1 MLVLGLDPGLATM
14 GYGLATG
21 DGQEL
26 RALDYGVIRTAPDL
40 SLPQRLLV
48 LRDDLQRLLKNHRP
62 DAAAVEK
69 LYFATNARTAFVVGQ
84 ARGVIL
90 LTLAEAN
97 IPIAEYTPLQIKQA
111 ATGYGQAEKRQ
122 VQEMVRLLF
131 GLDEV
136 PRPDDAADALAV
148 CLCHLHSSRFQ
159 AAAARADAE
168 VP

>member
-21 DGQEL
+21 DGQQL
-26 RALDYGVIRTAPDL
+26 CAVAYGVVRTDPELVLAA
-40 SLPQRLLV
+40 RLLA
-48 LRDDLQRLLKNHRP
+48 LRSELQRLLQNHRP

-69 LYFATNARTAFVVGQ
+69 LYFANNARTAFSVGQ

-90 LTLAEAN
+90 LTLAEAA

-111 ATGYGQAEKRQ
+111 ATGYGQADKRQ

-131 GLDEV
+131 ALDEV

-148 CLCHLHSSRFQ
+148 CLCHLHSARFQ

-168 VP
+168 VS

>member
-21 DGQEL
+21 DGQDL
-26 RALDYGVIRTAPDL
+26 VAVDYGVVRTDAGLALPD
-40 SLPQRLLV
+40 RLLL
-48 LRDDLQRLLKNHRP
+48 LRAELLRLLEERRP

-69 LYFATNARTAFVVGQ
+69 LYFANNARTAFAVGQ

-90 LTLAEAN
+90 LTLAEAG
-97 IPIAEYTPLQIKQA
+97 IAIAEYTPLQIKQA
-111 ATGYGQAEKRQ
+111 ATGYGQADKRQ

-131 GLDEV
+131 GLDEI

-148 CLCHLHSSRFQ
+148 CLCHLHCTRFE

-168 VP
+168 VS

>member
-21 DGQEL
+21 DGQGL
-26 RALDYGVIRTAPDL
+26 RAVDYGVVRTSPDVAL
-40 SLPQRLLV
+40 AHRLLL
-48 LRDDLQRLLKNHRP
+48 LRSELRQLLEAHRP

-69 LYFATNARTAFVVGQ
+69 LYFATNVRTAIAVGQ

-97 IPIAEYTPLQIKQA
+97 IPIVEYTPLQIKQA
-111 ATGYGQAEKRQ
+111 TTGYGQAEKRQ
-122 VQEMVRLLF
+122 VQEMVRRLF

-168 VP
+168 AP